1 MEDHQNHQQ
10 IAHLAY
16 QFWLERG
23 CPVGSSHEDW
33 FRAERALQSSR
44 IEDVEANPVKGGPV
58 QIAADS
64 ADLRS
69 KRSSSSAGRILATD

>member
-1 MEDHQNHQQ
+1 MEDHHNHQQ

-33 FRAERALQSSR
+33 FRAERALQSNR
-44 IEDVEANPVKGGPV
+44 VEDVEAGKGGPV
-58 QIAADS
+58 QIEADS

-69 KRSSSSAGRILATD
+69 KRSSRSAGRILATD